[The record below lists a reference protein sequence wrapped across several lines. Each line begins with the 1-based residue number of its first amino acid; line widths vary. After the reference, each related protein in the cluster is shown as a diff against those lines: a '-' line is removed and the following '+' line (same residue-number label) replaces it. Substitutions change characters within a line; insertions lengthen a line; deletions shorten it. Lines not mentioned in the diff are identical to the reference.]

1 MWQELIQVLDKLIQN
16 YAQLLDLNKKKR
28 AILIQ
33 VDFKALDAILQ
44 QENKLIA
51 QVAANEAIRKTVL
64 QKLSE
69 GQPEIKADTKMQ
81 EISFYCPQ
89 GKEEELQQCHAKLS
103 ALVRHAAE
111 ASDAN
116 RLLVSAALSAV
127 NYQLN
132 VLGNTKVTPLY
143 GANGTE
149 QISKNK
155 KFDFEA

>member
-1 MWQELIQVLDKLIQN
+1 MWQELIEVLDKLIQN
-16 YAQLLDLNKKKR
+16 YAQILDLNKKKR

-33 VDFKALDAILQ
+33 VDFKALDEVLQ
-44 QENKLIA
+44 QENKLVA
-51 QVAANEAIRKTVL
+51 QVAVNEAAREIVL
-64 QKLSE
+64 KKLSV
-69 GQPEIKADTKMQ
+69 QHPAIKADTKMQ
-81 EISFYCPQ
+81 EISQYCPQ
-89 GKEEELQQCHAKLS
+89 EKKEELQKCHDQLGQ
-103 ALVRHAAE
+103 LVQDSSE

-116 RLLVSAALSAV
+116 RLLISAALSAV

-132 VLGNTKVTPLY
+132 ILGDTKVTQLY